1 MRKGLAIAGLACLCL
16 AAALAVGTG
25 ALRGGGS
32 PGGAGTRKLE
42 PGVGRLLEDH
52 SQPWWNNHR
61 PPRTKSAIQYMMTPS
76 DDLGAR
82 KDPPIYTAQMP
93 LDVASW
99 IHSGGRPPEGHPLG
113 GRPFVLLDVRR
124 RSAFLAESIKGSL
137 NVPGRDLETSL
148 ENGELSKLD
157 RRAVV
162 VAFGSRWPHY
172 EVITNLRSP
181 KGFDAVYAMEGLES
195 WKSRGYPVERDDKLA
210 EFLEVT
216 DAEHAAAST
225 AAPPPPVEQDP
236 LTGLEPLAL
245 KALMDAGVDMVRVFV
260 GDRKTYEDG
269 HVPGA
274 LHIPVPEL
282 ESKLA
287 DVDRNRMV
295 VVICGCC
302 QGKRGGPSE
311 IGVRQLNKLGFKRV
325 MHLDGHM
332 YAWKVAGLPVE
343 HEDPPA
349 RK

>member
-1 MRKGLAIAGLACLCL
+1 MRKSLAIAGLACLGL
-16 AAALAVGTG
+16 AAALAIGTG
-25 ALRGGGS
+25 AFRGGGR
-32 PGGAGTRKLE
+32 PGGVGSRNLEAGVAL
-42 PGVGRLLEDH
+42 LLEDRT
-52 SQPWWNNHR
+52 QPWWNDHR
-61 PPRTKSAIQYMMTPS
+61 PPRTKSATQYMMTPM

-93 LDVASW
+93 LEVASW
-99 IHSGGRPPEGHPLG
+99 LHSGGRPPDGHPLS
-113 GRPFVLLDVRR
+113 GRPLILLDVRR
-124 RSAFLAESIKGSL
+124 RSEFLAESIQGTL
-137 NVPGRDLETSL
+137 NVPARELDSSLET
-148 ENGELSKLD
+148 GELSKVD

-162 VAFGSRWPHY
+162 VAYGSRWPHY
-172 EVITNLRSP
+172 EVVTKLRGP

-195 WKSRGYPVERDDKLA
+195 WKAKGFPVERDEKLA
-210 EFLEVT
+210 EFLKVT
-216 DAEHAAAST
+216 DAERAAAAT
-225 AAPPPPVEQDP
+225 AAPPAPVEQDS
-236 LTGLEPLAL
+236 LAGLEPLAL
-245 KALMDAGVDMVRVFV
+245 KALMDAGVDMLRVFV

-274 LHIPVPEL
+274 FHIPVPEL
-282 ESKLA
+282 DRKLA